1 MIHPSNPAKTIDL
14 HTHSVMSDGSLT
26 PAELVRHAKAAGL
39 SAMALTDHDSI
50 AGVREAVLEGEKT
63 GIEVV
68 PAVELSAISETEL
81 HILGYYIDIENPYFL
96 EKIEEARIVRELRI
110 AQTCEKLRELGF
122 DVSVEEAKAL
132 APGGLVGR
140 AHFARVLANKG
151 YTASVREAFDLYLHA
166 GRPAYSSTQ
175 RLSASEC
182 IEMIKKAGGIAVA
195 AHLHLTKLDGEA
207 LRAFLVNLKAQGL
220 DGIEGYYTDY
230 TPQMQADY
238 GVLAREL
245 DLCISGGTDFH
256 GEMKPH
262 IAIGTGLGNMSIPYS
277 VLEGIRERLQKS

>member
-1 MIHPSNPAKTIDL
+1 
-14 HTHSVMSDGSLT
+14 
-26 PAELVRHAKAAGL
+26 
-39 SAMALTDHDSI
+39 
-50 AGVREAVLEGEKT
+50 
-63 GIEVV
+63 
-68 PAVELSAISETEL
+68 
-81 HILGYYIDIENPYFL
+81 
-96 EKIEEARIVRELRI
+96 
-110 AQTCEKLRELGF
+110 
-122 DVSVEEAKAL
+122 
-132 APGGLVGR
+132 
-140 AHFARVLANKG
+140 
-151 YTASVREAFDLYLHA
+151 
-166 GRPAYSSTQ
+166 
-175 RLSASEC
+175 LSASEC